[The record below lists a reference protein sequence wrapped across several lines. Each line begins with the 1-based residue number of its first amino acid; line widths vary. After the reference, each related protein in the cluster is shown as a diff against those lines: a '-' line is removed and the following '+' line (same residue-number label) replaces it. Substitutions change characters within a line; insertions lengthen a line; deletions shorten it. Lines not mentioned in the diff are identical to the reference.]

1 MSGVI
6 EVHTYP
12 EREDSSWKEDSET
25 GLIILAEAGVN
36 VVFHTLEPQGSF

>member
-12 EREDSSWKEDSET
+12 EREDSSWKKDAEDGLLILSE
-25 GLIILAEAGVN
+25 ASVN
-36 VVFHTLEPQGSF
+36 VVFHTLEP